1 MKINDTISGLGKVL
15 GAIAPVFTKF
25 YPNISA
31 PVVLAGEA
39 LQNLAK
45 VDENRTNGVVFGISA
60 TSLYVDEILA
70 DYNKSRVLDVE
81 KLQLVAD
88 NLKRIDVSVDTFHSL
103 IS

>member
-1 MKINDTISGLGKVL
+1 M
-15 GAIAPVFTKF
+15 AWF
-25 YPNISA
+25 
-31 PVVLAGEA
+31 
-39 LQNLAK
+39 
-45 VDENRTNGVVFGISA
+45 FGISA

-70 DYNKSRVLDVE
+70 DYNKSGVLDVE